1 MQPQSQSTVMTL
13 ANAVVLTTG
22 IVKEISG
29 TEVANTLNGS
39 RLSRAAL
46 ASLVC
51 SRIHANFS
59 NYTSREVTK

>member
-1 MQPQSQSTVMTL
+1 MMIQSRSTVVTL
-13 ANAVVLTTG
+13 ANAISLSTG

-46 ASLVC
+46 SDLIS

-59 NYTSREVTK
+59 NYTNKAVTK